1 MKEYIERE
9 AILQY
14 AEKMYALAQKRVR
27 EGNTESDV
35 WKATHETQMN
45 ERKEF
50 VDLLQS
56 APAADVVE
64 VRHGRWIGIEYD
76 GYADGCPV
84 YDQWECSECGEEVRG
99 EDVPSTHPWCHSCGA
114 RMDKEDEHEQ

>member
-9 AILQY
+9 TILQY
-14 AEKMYALAQKRVR
+14 AEKMYALAKKRVI

-50 VDLLQS
+50 VDLLQN
-56 APAADVVE
+56 APAADVAE
-64 VRHGRWIGIEYD
+64 VVRCQDCKNLCVGGVWFGDARW
-76 GYADGCPV
+76 GCKILEV
-84 YDQWECSECGEEVRG
+84 SVDLDFFCGFG
-99 EDVPSTHPWCHSCGA
+99 E
-114 RMDKEDEHEQ
+114 RKEDKHEAG